1 MDGITN
7 SMDTS
12 QSKLWEIVKGREAW
26 CAAVHGV
33 AKTQLSEQTNSKA
46 DGWTVLVSL
55 GGDGVQNKDYLWAE
69 ALTW

>member
-1 MDGITN
+1 MDMN
-7 SMDTS
+7 L
-12 QSKLWEIVKGREAW
+12 SKFQEIVKGREAW

>member
-1 MDGITN
+1 ML
-7 SMDTS
+7 
-12 QSKLWEIVKGREAW
+12 QSY
-26 CAAVHGV
+26 GV